1 MIRLA
6 SPVGLTCSAKGN
18 RVALL
23 TYQHVLK
30 LLDPEEDL
38 AENSF
43 QEAVLIV
50 QIQDMLKQHGTEWV
64 KAHRKQLIARF
75 EHTKSKMY

>member
-1 MIRLA
+1 ML
-6 SPVGLTCSAKGN
+6 PDAK
-18 RVALL
+18 
-23 TYQHVLK
+23 
-30 LLDPEEDL
+30 EDL
-38 AENSF
+38 VENPF

-64 KAHRKQLIARF
+64 KAYRKMLIARF